1 MADRPPQQLL
11 RLFRS
16 VATLA
21 VFVSLNSSSSS
32 SVPIA
37 LSAVAAGVAQATGGL
52 ELTAQDMAVFRGLL
66 GAQTIDLFWSTRARI
81 EQDADADTANK
92 NNYANKNKNKRAR
105 PSYYLKETNRG
116 DYNDGS
122 VDERRNSDSD
132 SDNECQLFFSLNVT
146 STSRADNRQGQ
157 GQGSGR
163 RKRAAPKRQA
173 AAAPNPVALI
183 ADMIDAF
190 GAAVSREQSLD
201 GWQQRLIQDN
211 MPTNTPHAA
220 DHAAEHAS
228 RNDGPNNDSAPSIRD
243 FLAELRVADFYQN
256 QIVEEATVV
265 TPAVDA
271 QYQPLVLSPPTPS
284 PLPQSFPPAV
294 GSDSIWDTLRS
305 VRNIDQLYSHQ
316 AQAIGAILQGRSVV
330 VSTATASGKS
340 LIYQLPIL
348 HILNHT
354 PSATFLLVFPTKA
367 LAQDQLAALR
377 DLVHCTPGL
386 HNVNV
391 STLDG
396 DTPTMAGARSDI
408 RQFASVIL
416 TNPDTLH
423 AAMLPNARGWQ
434 SFWNRLRLVIIDE
447 MHTYEGLFG
456 QHVAHILARLRRLC
470 TVHVQFVACSATASS
485 DPSDHMRRL
494 THTPAPT
501 LIATNGSPHGPRH
514 MVVWDMARGKHK
526 RDFNDIAVICSR
538 LLNAGLR
545 SIVFC
550 KYRQAC
556 ELVYREIIDY
566 LDASR
571 GMHALKQQVLSYRAG
586 YSARERRQIEQAMFA
601 GHTRMVVATSAL
613 ELGIDIGSLDAV
625 LIVGLPT
632 SASALWQQIGRAGRQ
647 PQRSALAMVIATTS
661 IIDQAALKH
670 PTHIFARNISAPIDL
685 AMEPPVTWAHL
696 QCAAFERPI
705 NPTAAADQLFLR
717 NMGITPESLRNT
729 AILAE
734 PAGFA
739 LPWDHVAGRWI
750 CAMHFKPW
758 PPLKVPIRSIQQQAE
773 DIWQVILAA
782 SPSHGLHLL
791 EEVDRE
797 RATYLLYEGGIF
809 LHRGRTYSIDQ
820 VDVDSHVALV
830 SESNVSWYT
839 AQRDTRHV
847 TPTMKLAATEIGRG
861 GGVLPAI
868 SDPASSLPLALH
880 YYPSSCF
887 TTPYLF
893 GKLQVVTKV
902 FGYIRI
908 DARTKQTIEVVDRP
922 STLPSITLDVT
933 GVWIDVPLSVATALS
948 AANHNVEASIHAA
961 QHALMYAISKHVGC
975 LVADLD
981 TECKAPMM
989 LRASSSS
996 SSSSRQPRIMVFER
1010 QPATAG
1016 ASYTL
1021 EGPVRKSLAHARD
1034 IVHCALDR
1042 ISGCRCDNNSSD
1054 DDGDNDNGTGCFG
1067 CVYLRSGCTERNKCI
1082 SKHGASLLLQKLLE

>member
-1 MADRPPQQLL
+1 
-11 RLFRS
+11 
-16 VATLA
+16 
-21 VFVSLNSSSSS
+21 
-32 SVPIA
+32 
-37 LSAVAAGVAQATGGL
+37 
-52 ELTAQDMAVFRGLL
+52 
-66 GAQTIDLFWSTRARI
+66 
-81 EQDADADTANK
+81 
-92 NNYANKNKNKRAR
+92 
-105 PSYYLKETNRG
+105 
-116 DYNDGS
+116 
-122 VDERRNSDSD
+122 
-132 SDNECQLFFSLNVT
+132 
-146 STSRADNRQGQ
+146 
-157 GQGSGR
+157 
-163 RKRAAPKRQA
+163 
-173 AAAPNPVALI
+173 
-183 ADMIDAF
+183 
-190 GAAVSREQSLD
+190 
-201 GWQQRLIQDN
+201 
-211 MPTNTPHAA
+211 MPTNTP
-220 DHAAEHAS
+220 HAAEHAS
-228 RNDGPNNDSAPSIRD
+228 RNDGPNNDSAPSICD
-243 FLAELRVADFYQN
+243 FLAELRAADFYQN

-294 GSDSIWDTLRS
+294 SSDSIWDTLRS

-348 HILNHT
+348 HILNQT

-377 DLVHCTPGL
+377 DLIHRTPGL

-408 RQFASVIL
+408 RQLASVIL

-434 SFWNRLRLVIIDE
+434 SFWDRLRLVIIDE

-470 TVHVQFVACSATASS
+470 TAHVQFVACSATASS
-485 DPSDHMRRL
+485 DPGDHMRRL
-494 THTPAPT
+494 THTPTPT
-501 LIATNGSPHGPRH
+501 VIDTNGSPHGPRH
-514 MVVWDMARGKHK
+514 IIVWDTARAKHK

-566 LDASR
+566 LDANR

-647 PQRSALAMVIATTS
+647 PQRSALAMVIATAS
-661 IIDQAALKH
+661 VVDQAALKH
-670 PTHIFARNISAPIDL
+670 PTHIFARNISAPIEL

-705 NPTAAADQLFLR
+705 NPTAAADQLFLK
-717 NMGITPESLRNT
+717 NMGITPESLQNT
-729 AILAE
+729 AVLAE

-739 LPWDHVAGRWI
+739 LPWDHVSGRWI

-758 PPLKVPIRSIQQQAE
+758 PPLKVPIRSIQQQVE

-782 SPSHGLHLL
+782 SPSHGLRLL

-820 VDVDSHVALV
+820 VDMDSRVALV

-839 AQRDTRHV
+839 AQRA
-847 TPTMKLAATEIGRG
+847 LA
-861 GGVLPAI
+861 AI
-868 SDPASSLPLALH
+868 SDPALPLPLAQPLSLH
-880 YYPSSCF
+880 SSPSSCF

-908 DARTKQTIEVVDRP
+908 DARTKQTIEVVDHP
-922 STLPSITLDVT
+922 STLPSITLDVA

-948 AANHNVEASIHAA
+948 TANHNVEASIHAA
-961 QHALMYAISKHVGC
+961 QHALMYAMSKHVGC

-1016 ASYTL
+1016 ASYSL
-1021 EGPVRKSLAHARD
+1021 EGPVRRSLAHARD

-1054 DDGDNDNGTGCFG
+1054 NGDNDNDAGCFG